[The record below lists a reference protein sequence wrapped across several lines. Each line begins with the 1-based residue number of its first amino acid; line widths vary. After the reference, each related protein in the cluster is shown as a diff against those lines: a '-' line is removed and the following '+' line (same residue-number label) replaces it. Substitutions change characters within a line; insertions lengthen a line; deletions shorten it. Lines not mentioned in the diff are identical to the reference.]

1 MNSSQ
6 KPTHLAELI
15 LLGGMTVL
23 MAWVIWPYAAAVFW
37 AVVLA
42 VMLQPVWRWIER
54 HVALPRPVRA
64 LLTILLVLL
73 LIIIPVFSLAAMLPD
88 QFRALAAELP
98 ALRAGFQ
105 AAITELHNA
114 LPAPLALQLDR
125 IFPPAGSAADATGQ
139 IGGLINRIMGWAS
152 SFALSAVSTFVMVT
166 ITLYVLYFF
175 LLDGPAM
182 LGRIRAHLPFE
193 AGLLD
198 MLVVRFVEITKA
210 TIGGVFLIAIA
221 QGALCGLVL
230 AALGVPSAALLGF
243 LTIIVSLIP
252 AIGSGLVWVPVALYL
267 LSQGQYGKGIAL
279 LLIGVFVISMIDNL
293 LRPRLVG
300 PGARVPD
307 FLILVTTLGGVQL
320 MGATGLVLGPM
331 IAGLCLSLWDARA
344 EMPPPACNAS

>member
-1 MNSSQ
+1 MKSSQ
-6 KPTHLAELI
+6 TSSRLADLI
-15 LLGGMTVL
+15 LLGVL
-23 MAWVIWPYAAAVFW
+23 TALMVWVIWPYAAAVFW
-37 AVVLA
+37 AAVLA

-54 HVALPRPVRA
+54 TIRMPRPARA

-73 LIIIPVFSLAAMLPD
+73 LIIIPVFSLVAMLPK
-88 QFRALAAELP
+88 QIAALSAELP
-98 ALRAGFQ
+98 TLRAGFQ
-105 AAITELHNA
+105 DALTQLHDA
-114 LPAPLALQLDR
+114 LPTTLALQLDR

-139 IGGLINRIMGWAS
+139 IGGLINQIMGWLS

-175 LLDGPAM
+175 LLDGPVM
-182 LGRIRAHLPFE
+182 LRRIRGHLPFDS
-193 AGLLD
+193 GLLD
-198 MLVVRFVEITKA
+198 MLAVRFIEIAKA

-221 QGALCGLVL
+221 QGVLCGLVL

-252 AIGSGLVWVPVALYL
+252 AIGSGLVWGPVALFL
-267 LSQGQYGKGIAL
+267 LSQGDYAKGIAL

-300 PGARVPD
+300 TGAGLPD

-320 MGATGLVLGPM
+320 MGASGLVLGPM
-331 IAGLCLSLWDARA
+331 IAGLCLSLWDARDHA
-344 EMPPPACNAS
+344 IERN